1 MTIPATKTGSSLT
14 RRAALML
21 TAIALTATSALAST
35 PNNAAARKLFDEA
48 FASVF
53 GKNGSTM
60 DYSVNIGGIYKV
72 NGTVSMKGQKQ
83 RFRESRYSGWNDG
96 RNYYKVDRKRK
107 EIEVFQANST
117 KKDKYSEKFKFTPNN
132 YTYSYTTTKTD
143 YVITMTAK
151 SGTEGNV
158 KHAKIYLDRA
168 TRAPKAV
175 KVKVLFFWATI
186 KVANFKSGGIN
197 DEIFIFPAAQFRGYK
212 LIDRRGDG

>member
-1 MTIPATKTGSSLT
+1 MTNTAIQAGGSLARRVAT
-14 RRAALML
+14 AL
-21 TAIALTATSALAST
+21 TAIALAATSALAAT
-35 PNNAAARKLFDEA
+35 PNNAAARKMFDEA
-48 FASVF
+48 YASVF

-72 NGTVSMKGQKQ
+72 NGTVSMKGKRQ

-96 RNYYKVDRKRK
+96 RLYYKVDRKRK
-107 EIEVFQANST
+107 EIEVFQANSD
-117 KKDKYSEKFKFTPNN
+117 KKDKYSDKFKFTPNN

-151 SGTEGNV
+151 SGTRSNV
-158 KHAKIYLDRA
+158 RHAKIYLDRA
-168 TRAPKAV
+168 TRAPKTV

-197 DEIFIFPAAQFRGYK
+197 DEIFTFPAAQFRGYK